1 MPNSSPATVAQHI
14 QSFHGALA
22 IRRCGELVPREEYLD
37 YMTFRSNQR
46 PLFTEIF
53 GPLLGLKEEW
63 TAQGALLAEIDL
75 SAFRFRFPR
84 EMGLPVNTGWLGG
97 EESVILEETTDVL
110 VYRDP
115 MGRRMELQKQAA
127 TIALPTTYPVANM
140 DDWRRIKH
148 HYEFSE
154 ARVRAGRPGPGF
166 VTSVGI
172 PGGFDEPR
180 QLMGE
185 EAVAMACY
193 EQPELLHDMLQT
205 FGDTAVRA
213 IERVQLDQ
221 LFVHEDMAG
230 RSGPLFGPR
239 QIEEFIGPYYRRV
252 WDVARDRGARLFKQ
266 DSDGDIRPIIPEL
279 IAAGLNFIYPCEPAA
294 GMDIVKLRERYGSQ
308 LAFMGGID
316 KHVLRRTQAEIA
328 TELEYKIPPLVR
340 TGGCLL
346 GLDHRIPNG
355 TSVENY
361 RFYIQKAW
369 EILGREAAELPK

>member
-148 HYEFSE
+148 H
-154 ARVRAGRPGPGF
+154 
-166 VTSVGI
+166 
-172 PGGFDEPR
+172 
-180 QLMGE
+180 
-185 EAVAMACY
+185 
-193 EQPELLHDMLQT
+193 
-205 FGDTAVRA
+205 
-213 IERVQLDQ
+213 
-221 LFVHEDMAG
+221 
-230 RSGPLFGPR
+230 
-239 QIEEFIGPYYRRV
+239 
-252 WDVARDRGARLFKQ
+252 
-266 DSDGDIRPIIPEL
+266 
-279 IAAGLNFIYPCEPAA
+279 
-294 GMDIVKLRERYGSQ
+294 
-308 LAFMGGID
+308 
-316 KHVLRRTQAEIA
+316 
-328 TELEYKIPPLVR
+328 
-340 TGGCLL
+340 
-346 GLDHRIPNG
+346 
-355 TSVENY
+355 
-361 RFYIQKAW
+361 
-369 EILGREAAELPK
+369 